1 MRAVGANVAVSVCL
15 GFADCFWG
23 GGGLSSGPSQ
33 PFLLLLLPQALCS
46 LGPGRWGPCP
56 ADAAFVPLTLRQP
69 VNVAGAQFPARA
81 AVDGVGG
88 RRPFPPR
95 PRPPSRSRLSIVQP
109 PWPSCRPEPGPGP
122 HSCGDALGLRVGA
135 GEREGHG
142 VLTGLRAFG
151 DGH

>member
-1 MRAVGANVAVSVCL
+1 MWLSVCVWASLIVFGVGVGCLAGLLSHSCSCSSPRPSALWDL
-15 GFADCFWG
+15 GAG
-23 GGGLSSGPSQ
+23 
-33 PFLLLLLPQALCS
+33 
-46 LGPGRWGPCP
+46 GPCP

-88 RRPFPPR
+88 RRPFPP
-95 PRPPSRSRLSIVQP
+95 PPPPSRSRLSIVQP